1 MSKLKLGVIG
11 VSNHFKKRCRIP
23 LQQSEHVELYAV
35 ASSKKEKATDFATRY
50 KIPKAYGSYDEILK
64 DKAVDFVFIP
74 LPNHL
79 HLEWIKK
86 SADAGKH
93 ILCEKP
99 LTMNAKEAEEAVSYC
114 KQKGVVLMEAFM
126 YPFHPQWKRVKEIID
141 SGELGKVTVVS
152 TFFSYNNK
160 DAKNIRNIKEYG
172 GGGLMDIGCYA
183 ISVPRFLME
192 KEPKRIVSMIE
203 YDETFGIDKLTSAL
217 LDFGDA
223 RASFNIATQMNR
235 FQRVEIH
242 CTAGKV
248 EVEIPFNTY
257 PDVEVKVHVSSA
269 VGDRTLSF
277 GPADQ
282 YGLQFD
288 AFARFLKGE
297 DVYVNPPEDALN
309 NMKAIDAV
317 VRSAQ
322 SGAWELVK

>member
-1 MSKLKLGVIG
+1 MKKLKLGVIG

-35 ASSKKEKATDFATRY
+35 ASSSKEKATAYADRY
-50 KIPKAYGSYDEILK
+50 KIPKAYASYEALLK
-64 DKAVDFVFIP
+64 DKQVDFVFIP

-86 SADAGKH
+86 AADAGKH

-99 LTMNAKEAEEAVSYC
+99 LTLNAPEAAEAGDYC
-114 KQKGVVLMEAFM
+114 KKKDVVLMEAFM

-141 SGELGKVTVVS
+141 SGELGKIAVVT
-152 TFFSYNNK
+152 TFFSYQNL
-160 DAKNIRNIKEYG
+160 DPKNIRNIKKYG

-183 ISVPRFLME
+183 ISVPRFLLE
-192 KEPKRIVSMIE
+192 KEPNRVVSMID
-203 YDETFGIDKLTSAL
+203 YDESFGIDKLTSAL

-223 RASFNIATQMNR
+223 RASFTVATQINR

-242 CTAGKV
+242 CTAGKI

-269 VGDRTLSF
+269 VGERTIPF

-288 AFARFLKGE
+288 AFARYLKGE

-317 VRSAQ
+317 IRSAQ
-322 SGAWELVK
+322 SGAWESV